1 MVGAYAMYALDPVP
15 FPLRVVVA
23 VLLGVALSL
32 LAERA
37 ILRNLYA
44 RGMLATLLAMWGLAI
59 VLRQLAEAVFGATPR
74 SVGSPVQGSVDVLG
88 VQYPAYRLVVAL
100 VSLAVV
106 AFALFV
112 VYRTTLGLKLRASID
127 NRDMAAVLGIPP
139 RLMIAGTF
147 AVGTTLAVL
156 AGALQSPTLGLTPG
170 LGVAFLAP
178 AFFAVLV
185 VRPGSLAGPVAGA
198 LVVALLSSVLRRYFT
213 ETLADLF
220 FFAALVVLIAVRP
233 AGLSWKIGRAHV

>member
-1 MVGAYAMYALDPVP
+1 
-15 FPLRVVVA
+15 VA
-23 VLLGVALSL
+23 A
-32 LAERA
+32 
-37 ILRNLYA
+37 A
-44 RGMLATLLAMWGLAI
+44 RGQNGGRGGAPPYRGWNRSFGTGRSTVEGVTSGGKAPSHSSPASSSPNTTAAASTAGRRNI
-59 VLRQLAEAVFGATPR
+59 GFGA
-74 SVGSPVQGSVDVLG
+74 SS
-88 VQYPAYRLVVAL
+88 AYRLVVAL

-106 AFALFV
+106 AVALFV

-156 AGALQSPTLGLTPG
+156 AGALQSPVLGLTPG

-198 LVVALLSSVLRRYFT
+198 LVVALLSSLLRRYFT
-213 ETLADLF
+213 ETVADLF

-233 AGLSWKIGRAHV
+233 AGLSWRLPRWSSTRSRQVA

>member
-1 MVGAYAMYALDPVP
+1 
-15 FPLRVVVA
+15 
-23 VLLGVALSL
+23 
-32 LAERA
+32 
-37 ILRNLYA
+37 
-44 RGMLATLLAMWGLAI
+44 MLATLLAMWGLAI

-74 SVGSPVQGSVDVLG
+74 SVVPPVQGSVDILG
-88 VQYPAYRLVVAL
+88 VQYPTYRLVAAV

-106 AFALFV
+106 AAALFV
-112 VYRTTLGLKLRASID
+112 VYRTSLGLKLRASID

-139 RLMIAGTF
+139 RVMIAGTF

-185 VRPGSLAGPVAGA
+185 VRPGSLAGPVMGG
-198 LVVALLSSVLRRYFT
+198 LVVALLSSLLRRYFPDT
-213 ETLADLF
+213 VADLF

-233 AGLSWKIGRAHV
+233 AGLSWRLPRWLFRSSERVA